1 MIRAA
6 IPALALS
13 AAAALWAGA
22 ADAQTSRFAVGVQ
35 GGTPGVGGTV
45 SFMVS
50 DYITL
55 RGSYDRLS
63 LDRDDTYDGIDY
75 SGEAD
80 FNSPGAF
87 VDLHPFRNAFF
98 VSGGAYFGDRTVD
111 IASTPKRPVSIGGVT
126 FTPEQVGT
134 LNGSLELEG
143 TAPFVGL
150 GFDNTFSSGG
160 HWGWRVLV
168 GAAFGD
174 DPQVDLNASGGTIS
188 DTPQFQAQ
196 LALEE
201 AEIQEEADDYNIL
214 PVLQVGLNYRF

>member
-1 MIRAA
+1 V
-6 IPALALS
+6 S
-13 AAAALWAGA
+13 AAALLAAGA

-35 GGTPGVGGTV
+35 GGTPGLGGTV
-45 SFMVS
+45 SFMVN

-80 FNSPGAF
+80 FSSPGAF
-87 VDLHPFRNAFF
+87 VDVHPFRNAFF

-111 IASTPKRPVSIGGVT
+111 IASTPNEPVSIGGVT

-134 LNGSLELEG
+134 LRGSLDLAS
-143 TAPFVGL
+143 TAPFVGV
-150 GFDNTFSSGG
+150 GFDNTFTSGG

-174 DPQVDLNASGGTIS
+174 EPEVDLDASGGTIS

-201 AEIQEEADDYNIL
+201 ADIQDDADNYDIL
-214 PVLQVGLNYRF
+214 PVVQVGLNYRF